1 MTMGLVQAAQ
11 QIERQGRNGDDNLVH
26 MSDGEVHT
34 LDKMQGGPSF
44 NPRTGLREYSFLSKL
59 LPFIGS
65 IGLNLLAPG
74 MGSVLAAGLGSAE
87 GKGAQQLV
95 EGKKFNLGDI
105 LKSGA
110 FSAAGAELGQGL
122 SGGGW
127 DPMST
132 GAEASKI
139 IGDNFAAATDA
150 AKVAGTALP
159 KAASGLSSFLTN
171 NASRIGGVL
180 GGSLAET
187 PDPVTP
193 MQLPPTQ
200 PYDSGAVFNWLK
212 PKNTPKFVSQP
223 VANPTDIYGNAL
235 QEPTMYA
242 NGGNVSL
249 GLPPSA
255 AVPQSIHFNTR
266 HGGTV
271 KGAGDGKSDD
281 IPAMLSNGEHVFDA
295 ATVSDL
301 GNGDND
307 TGQKR
312 LEEIKQKIRRSAGR
326 KNPKTASPKQK
337 GLGSLLSA

>member
-11 QIERQGRNGDDNLVH
+11 QIERHGRNGDDNLVH

-74 MGSVLAAGLGSAE
+74 MGSVLAAGLGSAA

-127 DPMST
+127 NPMST

-139 IGDNFAAATDA
+139 IGDKAINAALVPGAAATA
-150 AKVAGTALP
+150 AP
-159 KAASGLSSFLTN
+159 SGLSSFLTN

-200 PYDSGAVFNWLK
+200 PYDPGAVFNWLK
-212 PKNTPKFVSQP
+212 PKNNLKFVSQP
-223 VANPTDIYGNAL
+223 VASQTDIYGNAL

-312 LEEIKQKIRRSAGR
+312 LEEIKQKIRSNAGR